1 MQEVTHA
8 DPTAKTKDWTG
19 NAVPVFDSG
28 AKTGKPP
35 SVTLVYD
42 HVRRQLRAV
51 TLATSTSPRSRS
63 LI

>member
-1 MQEVTHA
+1 MTHA

-42 HVRRQLRAV
+42 HVRR
-51 TLATSTSPRSRS
+51 
-63 LI
+63 